1 MSRSVFERVYSEA
14 PVKNNVK
21 EITYEQFLEILDS
34 DDPVFL
40 LDVRSSES
48 YAAGHISSAV
58 SVPVN
63 TINEQCVTEML
74 HSDSMVVVYCGG
86 FNCQASTEAANKL
99 QALGMVNVLD
109 FKGGAEEWKKKGREL
124 KQQ

>member
-1 MSRSVFERVYSEA
+1 MSLSVFEKVFKEA

-21 EITYEQFLEILDS
+21 EITYDQFLEILNS
-34 DDPVFL
+34 DDKVFH

-48 YAAGHISSAV
+48 YAEGHIGPAV

-86 FNCQASTEAANKL
+86 FNCQASTEAANRL
-99 QALGMVNVLD
+99 QALGMVNILD
-109 FKGGAEEWKKKGREL
+109 FKGGAEEWKNRGGEL
-124 KQQ
+124 KK